1 MNMIDQKQA
10 LVVCFAK
17 TGSVKFEASF
27 LNLPNLKANRYGVHR
42 FTSSGMLHCVDW
54 YRIASVLKAL
64 SAAIVTTI
72 LSKKSFNLDCL
83 TMTILGL
90 RSSKRRSLV
99 FLSSCVCR
107 IESAHAPPH
116 RQRDNIKKEKVFI
129 SPQNVTSQNL
139 SRTAVIT

>member
-1 MNMIDQKQA
+1 
-10 LVVCFAK
+10 
-17 TGSVKFEASF
+17 
-27 LNLPNLKANRYGVHR
+27 
-42 FTSSGMLHCVDW
+42 
-54 YRIASVLKAL
+54 
-64 SAAIVTTI
+64 

-99 FLSSCVCR
+99 FLSSCLCR

-129 SPQNVTSQNL
+129 SRQNVTSQNL
-139 SRTAVIT
+139 IRTAVRT